1 MAEPPAQD
9 AVLRGETAEQ
19 ARAREAGFPLIR
31 KRILFFIAILG
42 PGIITSVVDNDAT
55 GIAGYS
61 IAGARYGYS
70 LLWALLLSAL
80 ALAVIQEM
88 AGRMGAVTG
97 KGLADLIRE
106 RFGVRVTMLAM
117 VTLLVANATTVVA
130 EFAGIAAA
138 GEILHIPRYV
148 LVPVAALGV
157 WFLVVWGS
165 YRRVERILLVGA
177 SVFLVYV
184 IAGFVVHPDWGQVLR
199 SSVVPSFKF
208 DSGYLAVFIGLI
220 GTTITPWM
228 QFYQQA
234 TVVDK
239 GIEASEYPYE
249 QLDIWVGALVLYIAA
264 FFIVVVTGATLY
276 ASQTPIEGAADAAK
290 ALQPLAGRFAEYLFA
305 IGLLNASLMAAAV
318 LPLSTSYALSE
329 AFGWERGV
337 NRGFREA
344 PVFLGFYTGLIV
356 FGAVVVLLP
365 GAPLF
370 ILLWLP
376 NVVGGILLPV
386 ILVLMLKLVNDRRL
400 MGSYANGPIRNA
412 VASITALAVV
422 VLTVIFLV
430 LSVAQIFGKG

>member
-1 MAEPPAQD
+1 M
-9 AVLRGETAEQ
+9 EQ
-19 ARAREAGFPLIR
+19 SRRPFAGLLSFR
-31 KRILFFIAILG
+31 KRALFFLAILG
-42 PGIITSVVDNDAT
+42 QGIITSVVDNDST

-61 IAGARYGYS
+61 IAGARFGYG
-70 LLWALLLSAL
+70 LLWALLLSAI

-106 RFGVRVTMLAM
+106 QFGVRVTMVAM
-117 VTLLVANATTVVA
+117 VALLVANATTVVA
-130 EFAGIAAA
+130 EFAGVAAA
-138 GEILHIPRYV
+138 AEILHVSRYIA
-148 LVPVAALGV
+148 VPVAALVV

-165 YRRVERILLVGA
+165 YRRVERILLAGSA
-177 SVFLVYV
+177 IFLVYIV
-184 IAGFVVHPDWGQVLR
+184 AGFVVHPDWHEVIR
-199 SSVVPSFKF
+199 SSIVPSFHF
-208 DSGYLAVFIGLI
+208 SAGYLAVFIGLI

-239 GIEASEYPYE
+239 GIEANDYAYE
-249 QLDIWVGALVLYIAA
+249 QVDIWVGALVLYIAA
-264 FFIVVVTGATLY
+264 FFIIVVTGATLY
-276 ASQTPIEGAADAAK
+276 VHQIPIDSAADAAK

-344 PVFLGFYTGLIV
+344 PVFLGLYTGLIV
-356 FGAVVVLLP
+356 FGALMALWP

-400 MGSYANGPIRNA
+400 MGKWSNGPFRNA
-412 VASITALAVV
+412 VAGSTAGAVV
-422 VLTVIFLV
+422 ILTGIFLV
-430 LSVAQIFGKG
+430 VTVLSLFR

>member
-1 MAEPPAQD
+1 MQAPVEQPRQ
-9 AVLRGETAEQ
+9 RTA
-19 ARAREAGFPLIR
+19 GLLSFR
-31 KRILFFIAILG
+31 KRALFFLAILG

-61 IAGARYGYS
+61 IAGAQFGYG

-80 ALAVIQEM
+80 GLAVIQEM
-88 AGRMGAVTG
+88 AGRMGAITG

-106 RFGVRVTMLAM
+106 QFGVRVTVVAM
-117 VTLLVANATTVVA
+117 VALLVANATTVVA

-138 GEILHIPRYV
+138 AEILHISRYIA
-148 LVPVAALGV
+148 VPVAALVV

-165 YRRVERILLVGA
+165 YRRVERILLAGSA
-177 SVFLVYV
+177 IFLVYI
-184 IAGFVVHPDWGQVLR
+184 IAGFVVHPDWHEVVR
-199 SSVVPSFKF
+199 SSLVPSFHF
-208 DSGYLAVFIGLI
+208 SAGYLAVFIGLI

-239 GIEASEYPYE
+239 GIEATDYAYE
-249 QLDIWVGALVLYIAA
+249 RLDIWVGALVLYISA
-264 FFIVVVTGATLY
+264 FFIIVVTGATLY
-276 ASQTPIEGAADAAK
+276 VHQIPVDSAADAAK

-337 NRGFREA
+337 NRGFTEA
-344 PVFLGFYTGLIV
+344 PVFLGLYTGLIV
-356 FGAVVVLLP
+356 FGALLALWP

-400 MGSYANGPIRNA
+400 MGQWANGPLRNA
-412 VASITALAVV
+412 VAWATAIAVMI
-422 VLTVIFLV
+422 LTGIFLV
-430 LSVAQIFGKG
+430 VSVASLIR

>member
-1 MAEPPAQD
+1 MAESAAPD
-9 AVLRGETAEQ
+9 AVLRG
-19 ARAREAGFPLIR
+19 RF
-31 KRILFFIAILG
+31 LFFIAILG

-61 IAGARYGYS
+61 IAGAQYGYS
-70 LLWALLLSAL
+70 LLWVLLLSAL
-80 ALAVIQEM
+80 ALVVVQEM
-88 AGRMGAVTG
+88 AGRMGAITG

-106 RFGVRVTMLAM
+106 QFGVRVTMLAM
-117 VTLLVANATTVVA
+117 LTLLIANATTVVA

-138 GEILHIPRYV
+138 AEILHVSRYIAIPI
-148 LVPVAALGV
+148 AAFSV

-184 IAGFVVHPDWGQVLR
+184 IAGFVVHPDWGEVAR
-199 SSVVPSFKF
+199 STVVPSFHLS
-208 DSGYLAVFIGLI
+208 SGYLAVFIGII

-239 GIEASEYPYE
+239 GIEASDYVYE
-249 QLDIWVGALVLYIAA
+249 QVDIWVGALVLYIAA
-264 FFIVVVTGATLY
+264 LFIVVVTGATLH
-276 ASQTPIEGAADAAK
+276 AHNIPIEGAADAAK
-290 ALQPLAGRFAEYLFA
+290 ALEPLAGRFAEVLFA

-344 PVFLGFYTGLIV
+344 PVFLGLYTGLIA
-356 FGAVVVLLP
+356 FGALVVLWP
-365 GAPLF
+365 KAPLF

-386 ILVLMLKLVNDRRL
+386 ILVLMLKLVNDKSL
-400 MGSYANGPIRNA
+400 MGQYANGPFRNA
-412 VASITALAVV
+412 VATVTAGAIVA
-422 VLTVIFLV
+422 LTVIYLGV
-430 LSVAQIFGKG
+430 SVASAFGWG